1 MILEA
6 LACAVVD
13 VGLSPEAFG
22 ALTVSEWQAIVERYE
37 ASWTRDYRTTWEQTR
52 TLVYAALAP
61 HLKEG
66 VTLREVMPFCSS
78 LTCLQILEMASA
90 LPAGS
95 PSSMRM
101 SSCPKSF

>member
-22 ALTVSEWQAIVERYE
+22 ALTVSEWQAIVERFE

-66 VTLREVMPFCSS
+66 VTLREVMP
-78 LTCLQILEMASA
+78 LPWDEAPQKPQLPTAEERAEMLRRYS
-90 LPAGS
+90 
-95 PSSMRM
+95 
-101 SSCPKSF
+101 

>member
-22 ALTVSEWQAIVERYE
+22 DLTMSEWQAIVERYE
-37 ASWTRDYRTTWEQTR
+37 ASWMRDYRTTWEQTR
-52 TLVYAALAP
+52 TLVYATLAP

-66 VTLREVMPFCSS
+66 VSLRDVMPLPWDAPESHPE
-78 LTCLQILEMASA
+78 LPTEEERQEMLRRYS
-90 LPAGS
+90 
-95 PSSMRM
+95 
-101 SSCPKSF
+101 

>member
-22 ALTVSEWQAIVERYE
+22 ELTVSEWQ
-37 ASWTRDYRTTWEQTR
+37 DYRTTWEQTR

-66 VTLREVMPFCSS
+66 VTLREVMP
-78 LTCLQILEMASA
+78 LPWDEAPPKPQLPTAEERAEMLRRYS
-90 LPAGS
+90 
-95 PSSMRM
+95 
-101 SSCPKSF
+101 